1 MAAQFN
7 QNKAA
12 AKVLFQ
18 QLIFSPNLAYLAM
31 MTEKSGI
38 IHDWCLVNRLE
49 GAVSGNPTYTKAIG
63 PCWGLDF
70 DGTGDF
76 VTLGNVPA
84 LDFERTEAF
93 SGLCVINPNVSAI
106 GSIISKRLST
116 GTLRGWDWHLTAG
129 RVPALILQNAVGN
142 RIEVRANA
150 AIANGTATMLG
161 FTYSGSS
168 AASGVLLY
176 DNGAP
181 VADTDTENTLSA
193 TMVAAGLASIG
204 ARNASDQQMNG
215 DVGCLALWDGRAVSA
230 QEVRLYAS
238 LAGFL

>member
-1 MAAQFN
+1 MASQFN

-12 AKVLFQ
+12 AKALFQ
-18 QLIFSPNLAYLAM
+18 QIIFSPNLAYLAM
-31 MTEKSGI
+31 MTEKSGV
-38 IHDWCLVNRLE
+38 IHDRCLVNRLD
-49 GAVSGNPTYTKAIG
+49 GAVSGNPAYAKEIG
-63 PCWGLDF
+63 QYWGLDF

-84 LDFERTEAF
+84 FDFERTEAF
-93 SGLCVINPNVSAI
+93 SALCVINPNVSAI

-129 RVPALILQNAVGN
+129 RVPSLILQNAVGN
-142 RIEVRANA
+142 RIEVNANA
-150 AIANGTATMLG
+150 AIANGTAKMLA

-168 AASGVLLY
+168 AASGVILY
-176 DNGAP
+176 DNGAA

-193 TMVAAGLASIG
+193 TMVAAGIASIG
-204 ARNASDQQMNG
+204 ARNASDQVFNG
-215 DVGCLALWDGRAVSA
+215 DTGFLVVWDGRAVSA
-230 QEVRLYAS
+230 QEFRLYAS